1 MTTYSPDGSG
11 RDMWIDVNNG
21 GYHPSKKVAAYKMT
35 FPDQLRA
42 QTYAEQETLDTHNYM
57 ARRHQRMLPFLT

>member
-1 MTTYSPDGSG
+1 
-11 RDMWIDVNNG
+11 MWIDVNNG